1 MRLSEHVRYV
11 EPTTPV
17 GLKRQRGPRYCR
29 ERDTIEARAG
39 RAPLRMTAVET
50 DFWKDE
56 KRRATWDEI
65 EVGVQRQTRPVE
77 LTLEIIQAYARAI
90 GDLNPLYFDEEYAK
104 QTVFGGLIAPPTIHV
119 PLLFLAT
126 EVTDWMKT
134 PGTINAG
141 QNWYYR
147 RPARPRDVLTLRA
160 RALDKLYRKERLF
173 VIHDNVFYDH
183 DQNVVCAGRGWTVR
197 PR

>member
-1 MRLSEHVRYV
+1 
-11 EPTTPV
+11 
-17 GLKRQRGPRYCR
+17 
-29 ERDTIEARAG
+29 
-39 RAPLRMTAVET
+39 VET

-56 KRRATWDEI
+56 ERRASWDEI
-65 EVGVQRQTRPVE
+65 EVGVERRTRPVE

-90 GDLNPLYFDEEYAK
+90 GDLNPLYFDAKYAE

-134 PGTINAG
+134 PDTINAG

-147 RPARPRDVLTLRA
+147 RPARPGDVLTLSA
-160 RALDKLYRKERLF
+160 RAIDKVYRRERLF
-173 VIHDNVFYDH
+173 VIHDNVFYDR